1 MLGRVWRGGRGGS
14 RLCLC
19 IRGEEGEDELMK
31 M

>member
-19 IRGEEGEDELMK
+19 ISGEEGEKGLMR